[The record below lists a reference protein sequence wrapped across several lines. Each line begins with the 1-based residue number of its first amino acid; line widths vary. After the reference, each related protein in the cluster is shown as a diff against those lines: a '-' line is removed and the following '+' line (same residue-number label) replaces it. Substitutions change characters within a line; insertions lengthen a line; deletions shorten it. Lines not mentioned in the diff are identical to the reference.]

1 MYNKSYSNL
10 SAPDSL
16 VRVIVQTT
24 GTVLLLLF
32 LVKGVLQ
39 HICTDSTSNSRT
51 GSAEESSAGL
61 VSSPGGTTT
70 ADEGSSETS
79 FTVGAYGSIGSAGSA
94 RTARPGRT
102 SGILALGLGMGSTAS
117 VVCCRAARLAVLLGR
132 VGRVAA
138 VTAVLVIALL
148 TRRVGRLLLVVLILV
163 LVGVLVAGL
172 LTVVLLDELLIS
184 FG

>member
-94 RTARPGRT
+94 RPGRT

-148 TRRVGRLLLVVLILV
+148 TLRVGRLLLVVLILV